1 MAFVTFR
8 ADGRVSYGILRAEGV
23 FDLGRRIGSVFP
35 DLRSLLTARG
45 LGLATELPNA
55 NTIDFAHGQFSYEPV
70 VPNPAK
76 ILCVGLNYMEH
87 RQETGRPETKNPS
100 IFTRF
105 SDTLVGHQTPITLT
119 RLSSTLDY
127 EGELAVVIGKSCF
140 RVEES
145 DALEYVAGYSVFNDS
160 SVREWQHHTSQFIPG
175 KNFPGTGGF
184 GPALILREDA
194 AALADKAIQTK
205 LNGDVMQSAT
215 LGDMIFSVP
224 QIVAYISS
232 FTRLSPGDVIA
243 TGTPGGVGAKRN
255 PPVFMKDGDRVD
267 VTVEGIGTLSNTV
280 RREPS

>member
-8 ADGRVSYGILRAEGV
+8 ADGRVSYGILRDDGV
-23 FDLGRRIGSVFP
+23 FDLGRRIGSVLL
-35 DLRSLLTARG
+35 DLRSLLSARG
-45 LGLATELPNA
+45 LGLGTELPKA
-55 NTIDFAHGQFSYEPV
+55 HTTDFAHGQFSYEPV

-76 ILCVGLNYMEH
+76 ILCVGLNYVEH

-119 RLSSTLDY
+119 KLSNTLDY

-145 DALEYVAGYSVFNDS
+145 NALEYVAGYSVFNDA

-184 GPALILREDA
+184 GPALIPHEEA
-194 AALADKAIQTK
+194 GELAGKAIQTK
-205 LNGDVMQSAT
+205 LNGNVMQSAT
-215 LGDMIFSVP
+215 LEDMIFSVP

-255 PPVFMKDGDRVD
+255 PPVFMKDGDHVD